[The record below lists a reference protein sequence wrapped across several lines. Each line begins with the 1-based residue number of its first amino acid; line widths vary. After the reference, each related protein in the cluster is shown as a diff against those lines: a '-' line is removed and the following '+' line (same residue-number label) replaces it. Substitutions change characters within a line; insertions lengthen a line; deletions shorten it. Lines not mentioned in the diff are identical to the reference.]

1 MSTRFGVAGNS
12 DTFTNTVSKSSLDE
26 SAWITTNTSAA
37 EGSG

>member
-12 DTFTNTVSKSSLDE
+12 DTFTNTVSKSSLDAP
-26 SAWITTNTSAA
+26 AWHTSAA